1 MRPFGSKRPEVERD
15 IPFIFALDFV
25 FLHKR
30 NRPFC
35 VTPEWLVPVLQ
46 VAPLAAERLVPVLQ
60 VVPLTAERLVP
71 VLHVAPLAA
80 ERL

>member
-1 MRPFGSKRPEVERD
+1 MRPFGSKQLEVERD

-35 VTPEWLVPVLQ
+35 VKFSEDIAWESEVWIAD
-46 VAPLAAERLVPVLQ
+46 APDHMIHFNGYKYLEINK
-60 VVPLTAERLVP
+60 
-71 VLHVAPLAA
+71 
-80 ERL
+80 

>member
-30 NRPFC
+30 GPNVYVNLPVR
-35 VTPEWLVPVLQ
+35 EWLKKKLFKS
-46 VAPLAAERLVPVLQ
+46 AIKREESDARINSSEREQARPKVKSAVK
-60 VVPLTAERLVP
+60 
-71 VLHVAPLAA
+71 
-80 ERL
+80 